1 MTYLLGGSFIV
12 ESYFAVP
19 GIGWTVL
26 RPQHRRRRAGTP
38 PQQPRAGRV
47 TMILGR
53 PRSAAPPPVAASPR
67 PASRQSVEATAL
79 AVAAKP
85 VAPDATAPDTST
97 AGSRVAGTSTTG
109 MVAAEPPLFQCQAL
123 RCEVGPAACPVRVLH
138 GIDLRLGSRRA
149 LGIVGESGAGKSML
163 IKTIMGLQPAGVR
176 VSGRVAL
183 GGTDLGTLRDDR
195 RRALLGR
202 RVGMMFQNPMTSLNP
217 FVRVGQQMQEASRF
231 HRGLNRAEARALAIS
246 LLRTVGIPDAEA
258 CHRQYPHQF
267 SGGMKQ
273 RIMIATALACEPE
286 LLIADEATTALDVT
300 VQRGILDL
308 LGRLQRERH
317 MSMILVTH
325 NLGIVAG
332 RTDEVLVLYAGRVV
346 EHGPTEAVFRRPR
359 HRYTEALIAAMPRLD
374 QPAHARLR
382 TIPGQ
387 PPNLLDP
394 PAGCPFAPRCPA
406 AKARCHREMPPE
418 TTERTPDG
426 VAHRFSCWVPVDRAT
441 TPSLAEA
448 VP

>member
-1 MTYLLGGSFIV
+1 
-12 ESYFAVP
+12 
-19 GIGWTVL
+19 
-26 RPQHRRRRAGTP
+26 
-38 PQQPRAGRV
+38 
-47 TMILGR
+47 MILGR
-53 PRSAAPPPVAASPR
+53 SRSAASLPLAALPR
-67 PASRQSVEATAL
+67 PAARQPGDATAL
-79 AVAAKP
+79 AAAP
-85 VAPDATAPDTST
+85 GIASADNTAAGTMAPAAIAPGTAAPDTT
-97 AGSRVAGTSTTG
+97 APGAVAAGTVNAGTG
-109 MVAAEPPLFQCQAL
+109 ATGRRAAEAPLLECQAL
-123 RCEVGPAACPVRVLH
+123 RCELGPVARPVRVLH
-138 GIDLRLGSRRA
+138 GIDLRLAPRRA

-163 IKTIMGLQPAGVR
+163 IKTVMGLQPAGAR
-176 VSGRVAL
+176 VGGRVVL
-183 GGTDLGTLRDDR
+183 GGTDLGALREDR

-202 RVGMMFQNPMTSLNP
+202 RVGMVFQNPMTSLNP
-217 FVRVGQQMQEASRF
+217 FVRVGQQMEEASRF

-246 LLRTVGIPDAEA
+246 LLRIVGIPDAEA

-300 VQRGILDL
+300 VQREILDL
-308 LGRLQRERH
+308 LGRLQAERH

-359 HRYTEALIAAMPRLD
+359 HRYTEALLAAMPRLD

-387 PPNLLDP
+387 PPNLVNP

-406 AKARCHREMPPE
+406 AEARCHREMPPE
-418 TTERTPDG
+418 TSEPTSDG
-426 VAHRFSCWVPVDRAT
+426 VAHRFSCWVPVDRAAA
-441 TPSLAEA
+441 PVLAEA
-448 VP
+448 LP